1 MREAET
7 ESHEGK
13 RKSEALWPIFKIH
26 HQKARYIYDLF
37 YRRKAIS
44 RELYEFCIKASFNIE
59 KKKLSVKT
67 KNIVFHLSS
76 AKLIID
82 LQEKI
87 ADGNLIAKWK
97 KQGYEN
103 LCCLRCIQT
112 RDTNFATN
120 CICRWEILLFNIE
133 LPFALLQGAQ
143 GETGGREDRGVYSLW
158 LQRMFWIISNLTGSF

>member
-1 MREAET
+1 MICSIGGRPYQESCTNFVSRRVLIFSDQKEKTFREN
-7 ESHEGK
+7 
-13 RKSEALWPIFKIH
+13 
-26 HQKARYIYDLF
+26 QKYCF
-37 YRRKAIS
+37 P
-44 RELYEFCIKASFNIE
+44 FGG
-59 KKKLSVKT
+59 
-67 KNIVFHLSS
+67 
-76 AKLIID
+76 KLIID

-120 CICRWEILLFNIE
+120 CICRWNILLLKFNIE

-143 GETGGREDRGVYSLW
+143 GETGGGKDRGVYSLW
-158 LQRMFWIISNLTGSF
+158 MQRMFRINSNLTGSF